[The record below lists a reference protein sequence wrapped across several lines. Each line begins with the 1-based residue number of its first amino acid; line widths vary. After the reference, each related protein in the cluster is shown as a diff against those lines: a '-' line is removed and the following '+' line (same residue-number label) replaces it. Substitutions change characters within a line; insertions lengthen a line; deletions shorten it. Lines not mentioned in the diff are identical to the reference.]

1 MVQLNNEILK
11 NYCLTQHTIHSIC
24 IVDITDNVNKLF
36 KTCLLY
42 DDSIF
47 QMQYMNAPSN
57 ELKPIFNVLTDL
69 LVSY

>member
-1 MVQLNNEILK
+1 
-11 NYCLTQHTIHSIC
+11 
-24 IVDITDNVNKLF
+24 LF
-36 KTCLLY
+36 KTCVLY